1 MALALSTCPMG
12 DAHCK
17 PEYLHLIGRRI
28 VKKFAS
34 TKRLFDAITDFAL
47 LAWVCFACSV
57 VKVKLFNEQ
66 QKDMLVGPCGTR
78 LEHT

>member
-1 MALALSTCPMG
+1 MVLALSTCSMG

-17 PEYLHLIGRRI
+17 PECLHLIGKII

-34 TKRLFDAITDFAL
+34 TKQLFGVTTDFAL
-47 LAWVCFACSV
+47 LAWVCFARRV
-57 VKVKLFNEQ
+57 VKVMLFNEQ